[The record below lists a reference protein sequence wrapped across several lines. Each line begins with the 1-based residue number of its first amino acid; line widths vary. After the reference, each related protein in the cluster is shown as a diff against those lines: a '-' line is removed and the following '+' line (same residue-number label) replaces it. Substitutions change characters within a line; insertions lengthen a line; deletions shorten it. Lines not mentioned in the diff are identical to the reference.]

1 MKKSLGVNFI
11 FTFMRTMMSVIF
23 PLITFPYSSRVL
35 GPENLGKV
43 DYAQANLTYCTL
55 IASFGIGSYAVRE
68 GARIRNDRKKIEQF
82 SAEMLAINLVTLAVS
97 YIVFFAT
104 LAIPKLGGYRALMLI
119 FSTTIILSAAG
130 VEWLYNIYEDYIYI
144 TVRAFIFQLI
154 SVVLLF
160 ACVRDEQ
167 DYIKY
172 AVVLVISSAGSNIM
186 NLFRARKYIRLR
198 LSFSKKLL
206 EHVKPMCYI
215 FAINLASSIYLVMD
229 RSMLGYLTTDWEVGQ
244 YAVAIKITSVVSGL
258 MVSVRTIMTPRVAY
272 LMNADK
278 EEAEKLNY
286 ITAKILLMLSVPS
299 AVGMGLL
306 SRRVLL
312 LFAGEQYLA
321 ATPVLRILLTQMVFS
336 CLNGFLVNQL
346 FMTQRKE
353 KWGSTAVIWGA
364 VTNLVMNSIAIPRCG
379 MYGAALSTVAS
390 EFVIFMYSIIRGRC
404 IFRTGRLGKQLVQS
418 VIACVPMVF
427 IHYALEKCMTHNIYI
442 ILLTVIFGAASYFL
456 VLMLMKNELV
466 KAGTEKILDKIKGI
480 KL

>member
-1 MKKSLGVNFI
+1 
-11 FTFMRTMMSVIF
+11 MRTMMSVIF

-68 GARIRNDRKKIEQF
+68 GARIRDDRKKIEQF
-82 SAEMLAINLVTLAVS
+82 SAEMLAINLITLAVS
-97 YIVFFAT
+97 YIVFFAS
-104 LAIPKLGGYRALMLI
+104 LAIPKLSGYRSLMLI
-119 FSTTIILSAAG
+119 FSTTIILSAVG

-144 TVRAFIFQLI
+144 TVRAFAFQLI

-160 ACVRDEQ
+160 TCVRDEQ
-167 DYIKY
+167 DYIRY

-198 LSFSKKLL
+198 VSFNKKLL
-206 EHVKPMCYI
+206 EHIKPMCYI
-215 FAINLASSIYLVMD
+215 FAINVASSIYLVMD

-272 LMNADK
+272 LMNTDAD
-278 EEAEKLNY
+278 EAERLNY
-286 ITAKILLMLSVPS
+286 VTSKILLMLSIPS
-299 AVGMGLL
+299 AIGMGLL

-312 LFAGEQYLA
+312 LFAGEQYLE

-353 KWGSTAVIWGA
+353 KWGSTAVVLGA
-364 VTNLVMNSIAIPRCG
+364 ITNLVMNSIAIPRCG

-390 EFVIFMYSIIRGRC
+390 ELVIFVYSIIRGRN
-404 IFRTGRLGKQLVQS
+404 IFDISRLGKQFFQS
-418 VIACVPMVF
+418 ALACVPMVF
-427 IHYALEKCMTHNIYI
+427 IYYAIEKYMTHNIWI
-442 ILLTVIFGAASYFL
+442 ILWTMVLGAVSYFL
-456 VLMLMKNELV
+456 VLMIMKNELV
-466 KAGTEKILDKIKGI
+466 KSGIEKILDKIKG
-480 KL
+480 